1 MRILNLKFLT
11 IIILAA
17 FIAGCSTNKKPE
29 SEYLDA
35 AKAKLDEKKYE
46 ESITL
51 YREFIKEYPKSD
63 KTIFAYNQIAGIQ
76 IDGLKDQPG
85 GIITYKELSEKFP
98 GTKEAKQSMFMVA
111 FIYDETLKDKDN
123 AIKAYKDF
131 LAKYPTDTD
140 PNDKMSE
147 SAKTMLE
154 VLQSGRSIEE
164 IIQMNIDKMGNQSA
178 GDSVK
183 KNLKDVQKQPDPS
196 DDKGTDKKQVDK
208 DNESPKMPALKK
220 EADKK

>member
-1 MRILNLKFLT
+1 MRNLSLKLFTIL
-11 IIILAA
+11 ILAA
-17 FIAGCSTNKKPE
+17 VISACSTNKKPE

-35 AKAKLDEKKYE
+35 AKAKFDEKNYA

-63 KTIFAYNQIAGIQ
+63 KAMFAYNQIAGIQ
-76 IDGLKDQPG
+76 IDALKDQKA
-85 GIITYKELSEKFP
+85 GIATYKELSEKFP
-98 GTKEAKQSMFMVA
+98 GTKEAKQSMFMIA

-123 AIKAYKDF
+123 AIKSYQEF
-131 LAKYPTDTD
+131 LVKYPTDTD

-154 VLQSGRSIEE
+154 VLQSGKSIEE
-164 IIQMNIDKMGNQSA
+164 IIQQNIEKMGNQSA

-183 KNLKDVQKQPDPS
+183 SNTKDLKSDTVRSTKNPS
-196 DDKGTDKKQVDK
+196 DTKKESPRVPATKKEEDKK
-208 DNESPKMPALKK
+208 
-220 EADKK
+220 